1 MIWGYGSDKFLVNGL
16 GSIFISL
23 LMLEQMHTLLAVPS
37 QKDRENRYIAMGVAV
52 IGITVFMQF
61 FWINEYSVWW
71 NIPAQWVMLS
81 IYGIIGEKAKGYVAV
96 SKATVVITFFS
107 IAVILTN
114 GIVSTIL
121 IKIYMVNLSV
131 IYFFVALLSMWG
143 IKKISGLS
151 NTAEKVL
158 LVVVVIISV
167 GIVYL
172 LLFTTASRM
181 YSVVGIV
188 LIDSILI
195 YLFLNGYLYSEI
207 PDIEG
212 MRRYLAEYTQRTLI
226 LGDMVYTDSIVV
238 NTILNAKLMFC
249 REKGIQTEVYVC
261 RKLKQI
267 SEVDMCSILGNALDN
282 AIEAQLKL
290 PVNDRI
296 IGISIQSDE
305 DVLDIVI
312 KNAIAESVLQHQGLE
327 YTSKKSSR
335 HGYGIK
341 IIKETVQQLDGT
353 LDF

>member
-1 MIWGYGSDKFLVNGL
+1 
-16 GSIFISL
+16 
-23 LMLEQMHTLLAVPS
+23 MHV
-37 QKDRENRYIAMGVAV
+37 
-52 IGITVFMQF
+52 

-121 IKIYMVNLSV
+121 IKIYIVNLSV

-195 YLFLNGYLYSEI
+195 YLF
-207 PDIEG
+207 
-212 MRRYLAEYTQRTLI
+212 
-226 LGDMVYTDSIVV
+226 
-238 NTILNAKLMFC
+238 
-249 REKGIQTEVYVC
+249 
-261 RKLKQI
+261 
-267 SEVDMCSILGNALDN
+267 
-282 AIEAQLKL
+282 
-290 PVNDRI
+290 
-296 IGISIQSDE
+296 
-305 DVLDIVI
+305 
-312 KNAIAESVLQHQGLE
+312 
-327 YTSKKSSR
+327 
-335 HGYGIK
+335 
-341 IIKETVQQLDGT
+341 
-353 LDF
+353 